1 MRILIVDEQP
11 LFREALG
18 IHLEAMYPEATV
30 FEANS
35 VAEAQGVLSMYARF
49 ALIILDA
56 SVPGLKGLEWLT
68 ILRKTSPDSKIVI
81 ISCLA
86 DSTVAKELLQQGA
99 NGYIAKT
106 AGAGDVRN
114 AIHLVLAGEV
124 YLSPSLLID
133 NLGEF
138 ASPAVRLP
146 APAAT
151 HLLTPRQREVMSL
164 MAEGLPNK
172 AIAERL
178 QCSDGTVKLHVSA
191 IFRVLG
197 ARNRTEA
204 VQAAR
209 RFGLV

>member
-18 IHLEAMYPEATV
+18 LHLEAIYPEATV
-30 FEANS
+30 FEANT
-35 VAEAQGVLSMYARF
+35 VAEAQGVLAMYARF

-56 SVPGLKGLEWLT
+56 SVPGLKGLEWLAV
-68 ILRKTSPDSKIVI
+68 LRKASPESKIVI
-81 ISCLA
+81 ISCL
-86 DSTVAKELLQQGA
+86 DDPKIAKELLQQGA

-114 AIHLVLAGEV
+114 AIHLVLAGET
-124 YLSPSLLID
+124 YISPSLLIANKQD
-133 NLGEF
+133 ISHQGVRF
-138 ASPAVRLP
+138 PAIVSS
-146 APAAT
+146 
-151 HLLTPRQREVMSL
+151 HLLTPRQHEVMSL

-172 AIAERL
+172 MIAERL

-191 IFRVLG
+191 IFRALG

-204 VQAAR
+204 VQTSAR
-209 RFGLV
+209 LGLV

>member
-86 DSTVAKELLQQGA
+86 DPAVAKELLQQGA
-99 NGYIAKT
+99 SGYIAKT

-133 NLGEF
+133 KSGEF
-138 ASPAVRLP
+138 SSPAVRLP

-191 IFRVLG
+191 IFRALG

-204 VQAAR
+204 VQAAGR
-209 RFGLV
+209 LELV